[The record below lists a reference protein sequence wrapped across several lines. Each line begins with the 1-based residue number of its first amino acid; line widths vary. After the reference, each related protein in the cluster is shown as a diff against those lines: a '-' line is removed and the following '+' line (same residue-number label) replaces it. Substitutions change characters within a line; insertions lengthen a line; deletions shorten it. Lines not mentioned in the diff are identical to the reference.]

1 MDSDKPKRDSL
12 AKLKLLGGIL
22 RLVTF
27 SHEQLAAHAN
37 VNGETVRSFVEDLR
51 KKGTLETVQ
60 TDRTTDKAPRRSGRP
75 KNIYRLRADRRQSI
89 LDTIVEVRRSIDGV
103 PSSMTSAASQ
113 SQTTDEDFTPLAL
126 LEAAV
131 AWLAADTYEDT
142 DDRLQRLD
150 QARIRLAG
158 AEADFRAMLRSEAPA
173 TVEQFALR
181 LSKAREQ
188 LSSEAARQP
197 SVKSEI
203 MPWETA
209 IDREPPLFPVDEFDC
224 STMMR
229 FLVDWSVSIQ
239 SAVSETPQAF
249 TWTIANQ
256 HPEEST
262 SLIRNVLLRTD
273 ALMRSVARR
282 PQSEQQAIG
291 RKIAGELTAVISV
304 DEAPSKVMKLAVSAA
319 LVAATD
325 AAEPLLLALLRPGM
339 MEALG
344 AEGRELCSLAL
355 ARLARPSTSPA
366 LSQAAGACLLLL
378 NRDASNDVNVPILVP
393 AALQFA
399 NANEKNLLNLFAATL
414 YDETGLAARWR
425 SRINESAVLRNL
437 AWVMRATRYSALYQE
452 IPHLVER
459 NYGAALLKALISKSS
474 GALRLVD
481 RNRDEPFVISPGR
494 ILANQAGLADEPV
507 PFVFQKKVSER
518 LSAICSEANWDE
530 QDSAGQSGDE
540 FTSLL
545 GKRDR
550 PALRLITGRQP

>member
-1 MDSDKPKRDSL
+1 
-12 AKLKLLGGIL
+12 
-22 RLVTF
+22 
-27 SHEQLAAHAN
+27 
-37 VNGETVRSFVEDLR
+37 
-51 KKGTLETVQ
+51 
-60 TDRTTDKAPRRSGRP
+60 
-75 KNIYRLRADRRQSI
+75 
-89 LDTIVEVRRSIDGV
+89 
-103 PSSMTSAASQ
+103 
-113 SQTTDEDFTPLAL
+113 
-126 LEAAV
+126 
-131 AWLAADTYEDT
+131 
-142 DDRLQRLD
+142 
-150 QARIRLAG
+150 
-158 AEADFRAMLRSEAPA
+158 
-173 TVEQFALR
+173 
-181 LSKAREQ
+181 
-188 LSSEAARQP
+188 
-197 SVKSEI
+197 
-203 MPWETA
+203 
-209 IDREPPLFPVDEFDC
+209 
-224 STMMR
+224 MR

-256 HPEEST
+256 HPEESA

-273 ALMRSVARR
+273 ALMRSVASW

-304 DEAPSKVMKLAVSAA
+304 DEAASKVMKLAVSAA

-344 AEGRELCSLAL
+344 AQGRELCSLAL
-355 ARLARPSTSPA
+355 ARLARPSASPA

-378 NRDASNDVNVPILVP
+378 NRDASDDVNVPILVP

-425 SRINESAVLRNL
+425 SHINEGAVLRNL

-459 NYGAALLKALISKSS
+459 TYGAALLKALISKSS

-481 RNRDEPFVISPGR
+481 CNRNEPFVISPGR
-494 ILANQAGLADEPV
+494 VLANQARLADEPV

-530 QDSAGQSGDE
+530 QDSAGQSDDE
-540 FTSLL
+540 FTTLL
-545 GKRDR
+545 AKRNR
-550 PALRLITGRQP
+550 PALKLITFGRQP